1 MEHTLLGLAV
11 QNDTV
16 VLLLEPLH
24 CVLLRQAVNETDLAG
39 LASSL
44 GDVVSWACKERDKC

>member
-1 MEHTLLGLAV
+1 MERTLLGLAV